1 MPASPAQSLFCF
13 FVPPASLLSFE
24 VPSGSKMGSGSFKGS
39 VPSGRRAVGDFSLE
53 GEEEPECSAGLQLL
67 HTLHTLSSVSKPAR
81 EFPGLS

>member
-39 VPSGRRAVGDFSLE
+39 VPSGRRAAEDFSLE

-67 HTLHTLSSVSKPAR
+67 HTLSSVSKPAR